1 MPWFGLEIGTPLVVN
16 WNRESFLDMQN
27 NPSLRREI
35 PEASLRR
42 LPIYYRSLQ
51 GMVAAGVSQV
61 SCADLARVLGLDP
74 TQVRKDI
81 EMTGIVGKPRVGYA
95 LDELVR
101 WIENFLGW
109 NRPKDA
115 VLAGAGSLGS
125 ALLGYERFRRHGMQ
139 IVAAFDTDPE
149 KIGQRIH
156 GREVQPLGFL
166 PGFVRQHKTPVG
178 VIATPAAAA
187 QSVADL
193 MVSGGIRAIW
203 NFAPAHIH
211 VPDGFILQN
220 EDLYHS
226 LASLSFK
233 LESKLRV
240 TPVENGIKYAEEN

>member
-1 MPWFGLEIGTPLVVN
+1 MKAPKSDIRPH
-16 WNRESFLDMQN
+16 
-27 NPSLRREI
+27 EI

-51 GMVAAGVSQV
+51 QMMIAGMAQV

-81 EMTGIVGKPRVGYA
+81 EMTGIVGKPRVGYP
-95 LDELVR
+95 LVDLVR

-109 NRPKDA
+109 NRPKEA
-115 VLAGAGSLGS
+115 VLVGAGSLGS
-125 ALLGYERFRRHGMQ
+125 ALLGYEKFRSHGMK
-139 IVAAFDTDPE
+139 IVAAFDVDPE

-156 GREVQPLGFL
+156 GREVQPLMFL
-166 PGFVRQHKTPVG
+166 PDYVRQTHTLVG
-178 VIATPAAAA
+178 VIATPAAVA

-203 NFAPAHIH
+203 NFAPAHVQ
-211 VPDGFILQN
+211 VPERVILQN

-233 LESKLRV
+233 LESRMGV
-240 TPVENGIKYAEEN
+240 TPVENGISYAKDN

>member
-1 MPWFGLEIGTPLVVN
+1 MKAPKSDIRPH
-16 WNRESFLDMQN
+16 
-27 NPSLRREI
+27 EI

-51 GMVAAGVSQV
+51 QMMIAGVAQV
-61 SCADLARVLGLDP
+61 SCAELARVLGLDP

-81 EMTGIVGKPRVGYA
+81 EMTGIVGKPRVGYP
-95 LDELVR
+95 LGDLVR

-109 NRPKDA
+109 NRPKEA
-115 VLAGAGSLGS
+115 VLVGAGSLGS
-125 ALLGYERFRRHGMQ
+125 ALLGYEKFRSHGMK
-139 IVAAFDTDPE
+139 IVAAFDVDPE

-156 GREVQPLGFL
+156 GREVQPLMFL
-166 PGFVRQHKTPVG
+166 PDFVRQTQTLVG
-178 VIATPAAAA
+178 VIATPAAVA

-203 NFAPAHIH
+203 NFAPAHVQ
-211 VPDGFILQN
+211 VPERVILQN

-233 LESKLRV
+233 LESRMGV
-240 TPVENGIKYAEEN
+240 TPVENGISYAEDN

>member
-1 MPWFGLEIGTPLVVN
+1 VVN
-16 WNRESFLDMQN
+16 WNRENFLDMQN
-27 NPSLRREI
+27 GPPLRREI
-35 PEASLRR
+35 PEAGLRR
-42 LPIYYRSLQ
+42 LPVYYRSLQ
-51 GMVAAGVSQV
+51 GMAAAGVSQV

-166 PGFVRQHKTPVG
+166 PAFVRQHKTPAG

-233 LESKLRV
+233 LESELRV
-240 TPVENGIKYAEEN
+240 TPVEKTVEKRN